1 MENKNKKFNLFK
13 TLQNIA
19 LIGLFL
25 VIGFGTMFFLTSR
38 NSVTIELTL
47 ILGFALLGV
56 LLVLPWAKYME
67 QKEYK
72 IVSIVFLVATAVC
85 VVLWEISTIIIF
97 AAYRSNNFS
106 TGILQLVRITLVI
119 SLQLLISSFIGQF
132 IIKYRAKYI
141 PFQVIA
147 YLSLVCI
154 DFYVSTMLFGITIGN
169 GDISYS
175 DTVKNMLF
183 FNPLVRNFLILAL
196 VYLSVTLGVIGG
208 ARKRRVRNAIL
219 ASKRKLNQDIGL
231 IDLDD
236 DDEEETPTNKATET
250 KPDAEAQL
258 EKLKNMLDKGLITQD
273 EYNTKRQAIIE
284 NM

>member
-13 TLQNIA
+13 LLQNIA

-47 ILGFALLGV
+47 ILGFALVGV
-56 LLVLPWAKYME
+56 LLVLPWAKYLE

-72 IVSIVFLVATAVC
+72 IVSLIFLIATAIC

-97 AAYRSNNFS
+97 AAYRSNNFN
-106 TGILQLVRITLVI
+106 TGILQFIRITLVI
-119 SLQLLISSFIGQF
+119 SLQIAIASFIGRF

-147 YLSLVCI
+147 YLSLVYI
-154 DFYVSTMLFGITIGN
+154 DFYVSTMLFGITISSGEIN
-169 GDISYS
+169 YS
-175 DTVKNMLF
+175 ETVKNLLF
-183 FNPLVRNFLILAL
+183 FNPIVRNLLILAL
-196 VYLSVTLGVIGG
+196 VYLSVTLGVISG

-219 ASKRKLNQDIGL
+219 GSKRKLNQDIGL

-236 DDEEETPTNKATET
+236 EEETPVNQITET

-258 EKLKNMLDKGLITQD
+258 EKLKNMLDKGLITQS
-273 EYNTKRQAIIE
+273 EYDAKRQTIID